1 MMKLRRLIAAL
12 AVWTVGGSLA
22 PAWAQNAAPVPP
34 TTASAAQAKE
44 AVLDQ
49 VVVTTNRRLEDAQK
63 VSGVVQS
70 LDSKQLRQDGITELR
85 NLQVAIPGMS
95 IANQEGNVEIYI
107 RGVGSS
113 NNTELGDPGAAS
125 HLNGVYI
132 PRPRGLGL
140 MFYDLDRVEVN
151 KGPQGTLYGR
161 NAMAGTLNIL
171 TAKPKLGQ
179 TSGFA
184 QAEVSNRSGQGFE
197 GAVNTP
203 LGENAAIRAA
213 VVYTKKNYGFENY
226 SASILAN
233 TANPTAAQKAAGGLN
248 PAGAEKNYAGRV
260 SLLWDISP
268 MVRFTAMVDGG
279 HEGGTGY
286 PGANVWSA
294 VQATGAR
301 SEDLDIRNVVY
312 RGPQGETSNDLWGV
326 QSKLDFDLGNGI
338 GIEASGSVRSV
349 DFYQRNASS
358 EGVAYP
364 GRNYSGLNWDNY
376 STQYWQTKSKST
388 IGELRAY
395 STDPKAQLKWS
406 AGAFGFNEDQQVGY
420 LALAD
425 AGYCCF
431 SGTEFTMPSVKA
443 KAAALYTDAN
453 FSLSD
458 NLRVLG
464 GARYT
469 KEEKSRYGI
478 GGNIALTLG
487 GDAFA
492 CCVAT
497 RIGTEGFVPA
507 LLNRPGFNVTNLTP
521 QQVAQFLS
529 QTTLTPGLR
538 DTMQQQIAAIAN
550 GTNPKG
556 NCFIRPD
563 INNGFVTCPTDQ
575 NGGFSYANLS
585 IPEQQD
591 GQSSARFGDFRLG
604 LEFDLARETMV
615 FGKVST
621 GHKAG
626 GFNDSFKAINSG
638 VPELFAPESV
648 TVLEAGVR
656 HAFMIDGR
664 RALLNTTVFSYDYKD
679 QVFQDLTCISF
690 DSTKTPP
697 CNGYS
702 LVNRNVGKSEI
713 KGIELEGKFNL
724 SSGFKLDVNATL
736 LHTSIL
742 SGQVADVRAIDYSQ
756 GGNTPII
763 NLAGNKLPLASD
775 VNLSARIQQVFQLGA
790 GKFDW
795 QVLASYRSDYFL
807 SQFNESDVV
816 FLDGKKTTA
825 LAAGFSDRQKG
836 FTTVNVGAGYTL
848 GKYRLE
854 GFANNVTNV
863 QASQKAIV
871 GNSLDV
877 RFLNDARSYG
887 IRGRVEF

>member
-1 MMKLRRLIAAL
+1 
-12 AVWTVGGSLA
+12 
-22 PAWAQNAAPVPP
+22 
-34 TTASAAQAKE
+34 
-44 AVLDQ
+44 
-49 VVVTTNRRLEDAQK
+49 
-63 VSGVVQS
+63 
-70 LDSKQLRQDGITELR
+70 
-85 NLQVAIPGMS
+85 MS

-125 HLNGVYI
+125 HLNGIYI

-197 GAVNTP
+197 GAVNAP
-203 LGENAAIRAA
+203 VGENAAIRAA
-213 VVYTKKNYGFENY
+213 VVYTKKDYGFENY

-286 PGANVWSA
+286 PGANVWGA

-301 SEDLDIRNVVY
+301 SEELDIRNVVY

-349 DFYQRNASS
+349 DFYQRNAAS

-395 STDPKAQLKWS
+395 STDPKARLKWS

-420 LALAD
+420 VALAD
-425 AGYCCF
+425 AGYCCY
-431 SGTEFTMPSVKA
+431 SGTEFTMPSVKG

-453 FSLSD
+453 FSLSE

-469 KEEKSRYGI
+469 KEEKSRFGI

-487 GDAFA
+487 GDALRLLRCYTHWNRRLCA
-492 CCVAT
+492 SAAEPPWLQCDQPHTTTDCAVPVADHT
-497 RIGTEGFVPA
+497 HARTPRHDAAADRTDRQWNKSPGK
-507 LLNRPGFNVTNLTP
+507 LLY
-521 QQVAQFLS
+521 
-529 QTTLTPGLR
+529 TPGHQQWLR
-538 DTMQQQIAAIAN
+538 DLPHRSKRWLQLCQ
-550 GTNPKG
+550 
-556 NCFIRPD
+556 
-563 INNGFVTCPTDQ
+563 
-575 NGGFSYANLS
+575 
-585 IPEQQD
+585 
-591 GQSSARFGDFRLG
+591 
-604 LEFDLARETMV
+604 
-615 FGKVST
+615 
-621 GHKAG
+621 
-626 GFNDSFKAINSG
+626 
-638 VPELFAPESV
+638 
-648 TVLEAGVR
+648 
-656 HAFMIDGR
+656 
-664 RALLNTTVFSYDYKD
+664 
-679 QVFQDLTCISF
+679 
-690 DSTKTPP
+690 
-697 CNGYS
+697 
-702 LVNRNVGKSEI
+702 LVNPRTTGWPEFSP
-713 KGIELEGKFNL
+713 FWRL
-724 SSGFKLDVNATL
+724 SSG
-736 LHTSIL
+736 S
-742 SGQVADVRAIDYSQ
+742 
-756 GGNTPII
+756 
-763 NLAGNKLPLASD
+763 
-775 VNLSARIQQVFQLGA
+775 
-790 GKFDW
+790 
-795 QVLASYRSDYFL
+795 
-807 SQFNESDVV
+807 
-816 FLDGKKTTA
+816 
-825 LAAGFSDRQKG
+825 
-836 FTTVNVGAGYTL
+836 
-848 GKYRLE
+848 
-854 GFANNVTNV
+854 
-863 QASQKAIV
+863 
-871 GNSLDV
+871 
-877 RFLNDARSYG
+877 
-887 IRGRVEF
+887 RV